1 MKQIPLRIYLLRY
14 LVIRAAMGTL
24 TTTIYEIVIKLVKLQ
39 TDYRYPNS
47 HFFPSLC
54 NALQLFLI
62 LVCSIFKY
70 LLPIL

>member
-47 HFFPSLC
+47 HFFPSTTKLW
-54 NALQLFLI
+54 NYPQDQDGL
-62 LVCSIFKY
+62 
-70 LLPIL
+70 